1 MTVDEVLH
9 EVLAD
14 IIGSWTGL
22 IDLQT
27 IIELLEAL
35 FETPLIGENVGQVI
49 SKSDNAQK
57 NGYNFGKLIPFRY
70 YYFIGDSKYVGC
82 RFGR

>member
-57 NGYNFGKLIPFRY
+57 NGCE
-70 YYFIGDSKYVGC
+70 V
-82 RFGR
+82 

>member
-57 NGYNFGKLIPFRY
+57 NGYNLGKSIPFDII
-70 YYFIGDSKYVGC
+70 F
-82 RFGR
+82 

>member
-49 SKSDNAQK
+49 SKSD
-57 NGYNFGKLIPFRY
+57 I
-70 YYFIGDSKYVGC
+70 SKKRRILV
-82 RFGR
+82 

>member
-35 FETPLIGENVGQVI
+35 FETPLIGENVGQVHKI

-57 NGYNFGKLIPFRY
+57 KGTYFLGIVYLFYLVRLIF
-70 YYFIGDSKYVGC
+70 
-82 RFGR
+82 

>member
-49 SKSDNAQK
+49 SKSDISK
-57 NGYNFGKLIPFRY
+57 KGK
-70 YYFIGDSKYVGC
+70 C
-82 RFGR
+82 W

>member
-49 SKSDNAQK
+49 SKSDISK
-57 NGYNFGKLIPFRY
+57 KGKFW
-70 YYFIGDSKYVGC
+70 
-82 RFGR
+82 

>member
-57 NGYNFGKLIPFRY
+57 RVYILVKNTQT
-70 YYFIGDSKYVGC
+70 S
-82 RFGR
+82 